1 LPVAKL
7 LDLTVGEINYEIDDS
22 DLPVDRFYS
31 LKQVKLPHLK
41 EKEKEKE
48 REKERERK
56 MIGVPQKSYSLRH
69 YRPLNL
75 SRQASKFL
83 TDKVS

>member
-1 LPVAKL
+1 LPVEKL

-41 EKEKEKE
+41 GKE
-48 REKERERK
+48 REKERERERK

>member
-1 LPVAKL
+1 
-7 LDLTVGEINYEIDDS
+7 
-22 DLPVDRFYS
+22 
-31 LKQVKLPHLK
+31 LPHLK
-41 EKEKEKE
+41 EKEKE
-48 REKERERK
+48 RERK
-56 MIGVPQKSYSLRH
+56 MIRVPQKSYSLRH

>member
-1 LPVAKL
+1 
-7 LDLTVGEINYEIDDS
+7 
-22 DLPVDRFYS
+22 
-31 LKQVKLPHLK
+31 LPHLK
-41 EKEKEKE
+41 ARE

-56 MIGVPQKSYSLRH
+56 MIRVPQKSYIRH

-75 SRQASKFL
+75 SIQASKFL